1 MMFVYGRRLSAK
13 VALYGWDRRRSMASK
28 AQSGLGFHS
37 SAKAENE
44 NKGGRSFAEVVYLGL
59 QKKFERDIVVLR
71 YENVNEGKEG
81 KELAKV
87 SCAEASLVSNQ
98 EDNVLTLFKS
108 SEGGRENQDINRLCN
123 VNGMKS
129 CYVFEGSLMKQ
140 KAGDKARC
148 GMEKQ
153 YTLRLGN
160 VKNKNKCSANEGSF
174 IGQNLEDKAKKGC
187 DKKVKDKVMGSK
199 FQNSNG
205 KSKIIKGKGGIIGNE
220 GFELLE
226 REWLLKKRVWGV
238 VLELLSKKGLKCN
251 VGKLSSSQLLIQE
264 NCKGKFMVED
274 GCSIA

>member
-1 MMFVYGRRLSAK
+1 
-13 VALYGWDRRRSMASK
+13 MASK

-44 NKGGRSFAEVVYLGL
+44 NKGGRSFAEVV
-59 QKKFERDIVVLR
+59 V
-71 YENVNEGKEG
+71 GKEG

-123 VNGMKS
+123 VNEMKS

-205 KSKIIKGKGGIIGNE
+205 KSKIIKGKGGFIGNE

-274 GCSIA
+274 GCSIDSLFTSVSKRQWRKDFFSTKKPLHENQE